1 MNVALRKS
9 MTLEQFLRWEEK
21 QELRYEFDGVRP
33 VAMTGGTVAHDQI
46 TFKVRKALDARLE
59 GKPCQPHGPNVKII
73 VAGAVRYPDVFVTCT
88 KPSHDATVAQDPVVV
103 FEVASESSSRTDRIE
118 KLQEYQ
124 ATPSIRRYVILEQT
138 SIGATV
144 FARQDDRWIGFAL
157 IEADTLQMP
166 EIGIEVPMAEF
177 YAGVELPPLP
187 ESDR

>member
-1 MNVALRKS
+1 MNVVLRKS

-21 QELRYEFDGVRP
+21 QELRYEFDGVGP

-46 TFKVRKALDARLE
+46 TFKTRKALDARLE

-73 VAGAVRYPDVFVTCT
+73 AAGSVRYPDVFVTCS
-88 KPSHDATVAQDPVVV
+88 KALRDATVAQDPVVV
-103 FEVASESSSRTDRIE
+103 FEVASESTSQTDRIE

-124 ATPSIRRYVILEQT
+124 ATPSIQRYVILEQN

-144 FARQDDRWIGFAL
+144 FTRQGDQWIGFAL
-157 IEADTLQMP
+157 TEAGTLRMP
-166 EIGIEVPMAEF
+166 EIGIEVPMPEF
-177 YAGVELPPLP
+177 YAGVELPQLP

>member
-1 MNVALRKS
+1 MNVALRQS
-9 MTLEQFLRWEEK
+9 MTLEQFLQWEEE

-33 VAMTGGTVAHDQI
+33 VAMTGGTLRHNRI
-46 TFKVRKALDARLE
+46 NRNLIMALDQRLK
-59 GKPCQPHGPNVKII
+59 GKPCQAFGPDVKIV
-73 VAGAVRYPDVFVTCT
+73 VAGKVRYPDSLVTCT
-88 KPSHDATVAQDPVVV
+88 PNVETGSIVNDPVVV
-103 FEVASESSSRTDRIE
+103 FEIISESGGRTDRIE

-124 ATPSIRRYVILEQT
+124 ATPSIQRYVILEQN

-157 IEADTLQMP
+157 IEGDTLQMP

-187 ESDR
+187 KSDR